1 MNSKINES
9 AESEAQLIILIAI
22 SVIVFVVIVALT
34 CACMN
39 YRIEQRR
46 QNESEDNEKSPEGP
60 RDLRELTYSDMI
72 RLQNKQTNQLADA
85 HIRKKNEAKLSG
97 VAVPNKATPKNK
109 KK

>member
-1 MNSKINES
+1 MNSKIDES
-9 AESEAQLIILIAI
+9 TESEAQLIILIAI

-46 QNESEDNEKSPEGP
+46 QNECEDNEKSPVGH

-72 RLQNKQTNQLADA
+72 RLQN
-85 HIRKKNEAKLSG
+85 
-97 VAVPNKATPKNK
+97 
-109 KK
+109 